1 MIKIAIILLSLL
13 LVGCDTKQK
22 QDILA
27 VNLPKYNLEKN
38 LYNLYVKEEY
48 QLKKYEPQNSSYLG
62 MYIENTSG
70 DFIKEFE
77 DYTNTKPNVYLYRLK
92 LGESYP
98 MSWVLNCYSNMKM
111 PFITILPPDD
121 KEKFFDRELIKSMAK
136 EFGNLH
142 IPIFVNLYPVDDIL
156 LDKTEYIKFFQDAS
170 GYFKLYAPNA
180 SLVFSLDKDFVYQ
193 VDKFYPGDSYVDW
206 VGIDIYED
214 IKKDNNLDIMFKEL
228 DFIYDKF
235 SKEKPIFLNLG
246 ISHFGSLSYEYNI
259 ENKIEELRRYFYLP
273 KKYNRI
279 KMINYQNYD
288 TFNTNKINKQNYLI
302 TDNKK
307 ILNSYTEYANNGIF
321 SKNINFDNNQK
332 QIKQENKLGMLAYKI
347 NGEFFVEEN
356 FLDYFN
362 IDKTVIKENVNLDNK
377 TYYKLNNIIGD
388 KGTFYIDE
396 NSKKITIEW

>member
-22 QDILA
+22 QDIVA

-321 SKNINFDNNQK
+321 CVI
-332 QIKQENKLGMLAYKI
+332 
-347 NGEFFVEEN
+347 
-356 FLDYFN
+356 FL
-362 IDKTVIKENVNLDNK
+362 
-377 TYYKLNNIIGD
+377 
-388 KGTFYIDE
+388 
-396 NSKKITIEW
+396 S